1 MSVPQNFILRCPKC
15 RWAKMTTGLS
25 EDLKSLREISTCAS
39 CGGGRKFRC
48 PECGSIA
55 KMTRVKGNSQ

>member
-25 EDLKSLREISTCAS
+25 EDLKSLREISTCS
-39 CGGGRKFRC
+39 NCGKPRTFRC
-48 PECGSIA
+48 PQCSNLM
-55 KMTRVKGNSQ
+55 KLTRIKNQ